1 VDRREQ
7 EDTGRDMAL
16 KAEVMMSIIIEILV
30 TRPLLAQ
37 FTYST
42 LILLVGRVCHKRELT
57 VGETKEGTLKKLRG
71 SLYSN

>member
-1 VDRREQ
+1 
-7 EDTGRDMAL
+7 MAL

-42 LILLVGRVCHKRELT
+42 LILLDGRVYDKRELT
-57 VGETKEGTLKKLRG
+57 VYFRVDVNAENGI
-71 SLYSN
+71 